1 MGDLSLTT
9 DTLDPDDRA
18 ELARLVAAN
27 DASLLYDA
35 TGPGAESR
43 QRLFAR
49 GLLDGRRG
57 RILTPL
63 GAMVVAALQDEIR
76 APAL

>member
-1 MGDLSLTT
+1 MADLSLTT
-9 DTLDPDDRA
+9 DTLNAEDRA

-35 TGPGAESR
+35 TGAGAESR
-43 QRLFAR
+43 RKLFAR

-63 GAMVVAALQDEIR
+63 GALVMAALAQ
-76 APAL
+76 APSA